1 MKIKTDTIIRTIVL
15 AIALINQVLA
25 IYGREAIP
33 ITEDNVYQL
42 VTLLV
47 TIGAAVWSWWK
58 NNSFTNEYY
67 RRGRVRRSD
76 IRPPK
81 LRRVYRSAGVDPRRK
96 NYYARLGSE
105 LRL

>member
-1 MKIKTDTIIRTIVL
+1 MKVKTDTIIRTIVL

-58 NNSFTNEYY
+58 NNSFT
-67 RRGRVRRSD
+67 
-76 IRPPK
+76 
-81 LRRVYRSAGVDPRRK
+81 
-96 NYYARLGSE
+96 YAALKGDEVEDAIKEQFKERIKEGK
-105 LRL
+105 